1 MTWIFL
7 VGAIMAEV
15 TGTLSLRKAALAE
28 RRWYAV
34 VAIGYVLALVL
45 LAAALGAGLG
55 LGVAYGIWAAAGIA
69 LTAVLSRLLFNE
81 PLTMLVG
88 VGIGIVIVGVFLVEF
103 GAAH

>member
-1 MTWIFL
+1 MTWVFL

-15 TGTLSLRKAALAE
+15 TGTLSLRKAALGE
-28 RRWYAV
+28 RRWYVV

-69 LTAVLSRLLFNE
+69 LTAVLSRLLFKE
-81 PLTMLVG
+81 PLTMLMG
-88 VGIGIVIVGVFLVEF
+88 VGIVIVIIGVFLVEF